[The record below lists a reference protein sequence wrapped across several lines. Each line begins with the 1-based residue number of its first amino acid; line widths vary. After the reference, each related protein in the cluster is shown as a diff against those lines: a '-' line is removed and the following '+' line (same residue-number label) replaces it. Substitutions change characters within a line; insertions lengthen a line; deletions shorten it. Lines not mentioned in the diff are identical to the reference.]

1 MVVKEKKEEEVAKV
15 VVGVVTMVLVLVA
28 VVLVVVVEVVVEEM
42 VVAVVVAVVVVA
54 TLACKVAAHAAQR
67 PLLQLGLHGGGRRAR
82 HRAERVAAQVDLL
95 LPGQVLRDVELLSG
109 RAKRV
114 GLVQPRCELGRVD
127 GVAGGLG
134 SGVEPLRG
142 RGVLVAA
149 RVPLGDR
156 HATWD
161 GATRLQEHSPQ
172 VWGMVT
178 HDPPRFRTG
187 NTRTTKRFPSPDHRQ
202 TGFPWPLQQT
212 TSLHR
217 LR

>member
-1 MVVKEKKEEEVAKV
+1 MAGHLVKEEEEVVVKEKKEEEVAKV

-95 LPGQVLRDVELLSG
+95 LTGLVLRDVELLSG
-109 RAKRV
+109 RAERV

-127 GVAGGLG
+127 GVTGGLG

-161 GATRLQEHSPQ
+161 GARGCKRSPSKFGG
-172 VWGMVT
+172 W
-178 HDPPRFRTG
+178 
-187 NTRTTKRFPSPDHRQ
+187 
-202 TGFPWPLQQT
+202 
-212 TSLHR
+212 
-217 LR
+217 